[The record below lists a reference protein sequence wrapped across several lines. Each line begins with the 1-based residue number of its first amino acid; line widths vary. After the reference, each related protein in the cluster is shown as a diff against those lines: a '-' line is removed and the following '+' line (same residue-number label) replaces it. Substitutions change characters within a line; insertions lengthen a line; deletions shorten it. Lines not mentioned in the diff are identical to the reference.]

1 MHPALTSKKNS
12 QIASS
17 NQTKGVPTMEK
28 KTKLVGGSVA
38 IIALALAGGL
48 SLTGAALATPSAP
61 TSTHSVVSDGDGETA
76 DDAGTEVE
84 DGTNDGETADD
95 TGTEVED
102 GTNDGE
108 TADDTGTEST
118 TEDTSDDINGV
129 AVEDGTQD

>member
-1 MHPALTSKKNS
+1 
-12 QIASS
+12 
-17 NQTKGVPTMEK
+17 MEK
-28 KTKLVGGSVA
+28 KTKIVGGSVA

-95 TGTEVED
+95 TGTE
-102 GTNDGE
+102 
-108 TADDTGTEST
+108 ST